1 MSFWDQFELQLVSPV
16 VGTVLI
22 GGAAAFLTRRYQD
35 RKLDRE
41 IRMGLVTRMS
51 DVISAIHTELSF
63 YERWVRHSRPSK
75 HDHETRRAQVDASFL
90 ENRIKVTALQTEI
103 DAYFGSAGKPKNLFH
118 RLTDLAMLR
127 YAIILE
133 LPHSQ
138 VMEIIDHLGQPG
150 HSGFSV
156 EELQA
161 FMNTPKQPDTQIWP
175 PIAEIEKEFTKALAA
190 TVDALLTTPPTATFK
205 GFNSGKLLTAF
216 DQRN

>member
-1 MSFWDQFELQLVSPV
+1 MPYWNQFSLQLVSPI

-22 GGAAAFLTRRYQD
+22 GGAAAFITRKYQN
-35 RKLDRE
+35 RRLDRE
-41 IRMGLVTRMS
+41 FRMGLVTRVS

-63 YERWVRHSRPSK
+63 YERWMRHSQPSK
-75 HDHETRRAQVDASFL
+75 DDHEIRRAQVDRSFL

-103 DAYFGSAGKPKNLFH
+103 DAYFGAASEPKNLLH

-156 EELQA
+156 EELHA
-161 FMNTPKQPDTQIWP
+161 FMDTPKQSGTQIWP
-175 PIAEIEKEFTKALAA
+175 PIAEIEKAFTKALVA
-190 TVDALLTTPPTATFK
+190 TVDALLTTPPTATFR

-216 DQRN
+216 DQRD